1 MKRETIIS
9 NVSTCCVFIM
19 ITYLFF
25 SVVLWDFNVFNW
37 TLSARVVTLILF
49 VCYILYARHRIVY
62 EYRAIEEVEK
72 FLKKDEE

>member
-1 MKRETIIS
+1 MKRETITS
-9 NVSTCCVFIM
+9 NVATCCVFIM

-37 TLSARVVTLILF
+37 TLSAKVVALILF
-49 VCYILYARHRIVY
+49 VGYILYARHRIVY